1 MSVNRTGVGI
11 GVVLIAVA
19 GIGALIGKP
28 ETFSGGPVPANIPAQ
43 PQQEAVEQAVVE
55 PEEATIISQAG
66 DEAATDALSDTSSDT
81 LGLDQAESVEAP
93 EQEEMASDESAP
105 EGAIAED
112 TTPEDTTPE
121 VETSEN
127 TTEPSDQTQ
136 DEQIQDASVEDAQV
150 IEPQEEQPAEPE
162 SNSAPVTPV
171 EEAEPTETPL
181 ADAEDAQDTIV
192 TTPEV
197 STSRIDADGAVLMA
211 GRADAGAVIEFL
223 LDGKVVASTVADAG
237 GNFVGLFDI
246 GPSTQART
254 LSTRSQVGGQISDLG
269 ADFIVVPQ
277 VRVAETSPS
286 EEPSAPEEPTED
298 LKEEQV
304 AQTATVEE
312 APQAETASDDG
323 ADVQT
328 AELTDQGQ
336 VAQTLSED
344 ATSPAEEVADT
355 VAQATEVEEPQVADV
370 QVEAQA
376 QDTDADTDTA
386 QAAPTAQ
393 AVLSSD
399 AEGVKVVQPAAADT
413 APQEIALDA
422 ISYDD
427 EGAVA
432 ISGRGN
438 PSEFVRVYLD
448 NAIVS
453 STEIGVTGQWEVVL
467 NDVPPGV
474 YNLRLDQ
481 VNANSKV
488 TSRLVTPFKRE
499 EPEKL
504 VAQVEALTEPARI
517 NVVTVQPGST
527 LWAIARERYGEGI
540 LYVTVFNANRDKIK
554 DPDLIYPGQVFAL
567 PDQEAPQE

>member
-55 PEEATIISQAG
+55 PEDTTIMSQAG
-66 DEAATDALSDTSSDT
+66 EEAATDALSDTSSDT

-93 EQEEMASDESAP
+93 EQEEMASDEIAP

-112 TTPEDTTPE
+112 ATPEDMTPE

-136 DEQIQDASVEDAQV
+136 DEQIQDAPVEDAQV
-150 IEPQEEQPAEPE
+150 IEPQEQPAEPE
-162 SNSAPVTPV
+162 SDDAPVDAV
-171 EEAEPTETPL
+171 EDAEPTETPL
-181 ADAEDAQDTIV
+181 PDAEEEEVQETII

-277 VRVAETSPS
+277 VRVAETSAS
-286 EEPSAPEEPTED
+286 EEPSAPEEPTEN
-298 LKEEQV
+298 LQEEQV

-323 ADVQT
+323 TDVQT
-328 AELTDQGQ
+328 AELTDQGE
-336 VAQTLSED
+336 VAQTSSED

-355 VAQATEVEEPQVADV
+355 VAQVTEEEEPQVADV

-376 QDTDADTDTA
+376 QDTDAA

-399 AEGVKVVQPAAADT
+399 AEGVKVVQPAATDT

-427 EGAVA
+427 VGAVA

-438 PSEFVRVYLD
+438 PSEFVQVYLD